1 MTQKPLGVYSVAKKA
16 SDPCDYIFWQ
26 WFEHR
31 VVYRRPL
38 IANTSLWFQMQINIM
53 LRRDE
58 LLDD

>member
-1 MTQKPLGVYSVAKKA
+1 MTQKPLGVYSVAKKS
-16 SDPCDYIFWQ
+16 SDPCDYVFWQ

-38 IANTSLWFQMQINIM
+38 FAKAGLWLQMEINMM